1 MLERLEIRRPPRE
14 VQEVCLKTFCAVMAI
29 ATCRWVRGWM
39 NRGKNWQIKEDGERK
54 DECLRWMS
62 RSRANLF
69 LEQVFCW
76 CGAKQSAAVSGA
88 FSCWL
93 VGFPAGD

>member
-1 MLERLEIRRPPRE
+1 LLERLEIRRPPRE

-39 NRGKNWQIKEDGERK
+39 DRGKNWQIKEDGERK

-76 CGAKQSAAVSGA
+76 CDAKQSAAVSGA
-88 FSCWL
+88 FSCWV